1 MRKLIHCLT
10 VVLLVAVSCKEVSL
24 PEQIINLDTESI
36 VAPSFGADYNI
47 VVESNTSWEL
57 TAIKEDWLA
66 SDFENTVGNSNFT
79 LKVSA
84 NESVKRSAEIIV
96 RSVDG
101 AVVKTIS
108 LTQLSGN
115 GDGPIS
121 IASIRALEKLGDS
134 YVFPM
139 GSIAGFVSINRENG
153 NFPENTIF
161 IQDSFT
167 EKLSG
172 IAVYCE
178 KMPAFEQGS
187 QVEVELAGATLKR
200 SDEGILT
207 VYPAEPPVSGEC
219 SLLEITPVSL
229 EFDDI
234 ATGKYES
241 MLVQINKF
249 QPTEEYIGEE
259 FVTNPMM
266 ENRAGQ
272 KIRMTVR
279 PDALFAESTYGQGSG
294 TVTGIVGGLVEGRP
308 SILPQSKDA
317 VAFGHFRIGSLPG
330 IKKLP
335 YAFSFYCDSQ
345 TDGDTKYINYT
356 PLTWLASTK
365 LLSGTVAED
374 KDINVGAYLE
384 MTAYASDISKTL
396 YSAGKTYCW
405 AEAGA
410 NDNINST
417 GFVSPDG
424 KTTPTSECGWW
435 LTVPL
440 QTDLPSKFNVLFG
453 LAGGEWSI
461 STWKLSYSHDKLDWI
476 EAGDVTI
483 GNACTNGSYYYHF
496 CVTVTPDSPFEAD
509 NNLYLK
515 ITPYGTDA
523 CKPENLNAD
532 GHGSSCFI
540 RLHSAII
547 IQDASVPTTTVPEGA
562 VLFEPFDNLTQGA
575 DYFYG
580 ERNAG
585 FANYCG
591 SEISAWTSTQKRG
604 MDGTNVYERPGY
616 AQIGYVNDE
625 TTGSRNTYTG
635 RKGSLTTAPLGKSG
649 DFTLSFKAGAY
660 RTPAI
665 RTNASKSTPDV
676 ASPDITD
683 AVIIVNGG
691 GTINGATKVAVSS
704 LPTGYAW
711 KEYSFSIEGATASTT
726 LTFTSEPEDGQFSR
740 WFIDEILVK

>member
-66 SDFENTVGNSNFT
+66 SDFENAVGNSNFT

-101 AVVKTIS
+101 TVVKTIS

-172 IAVYCE
+172 IAVYCD

-219 SLLEITPVSL
+219 SPLEITPVSL

-317 VAFGHFRIGSLPG
+317 VAF
-330 IKKLP
+330 
-335 YAFSFYCDSQ
+335 
-345 TDGDTKYINYT
+345 
-356 PLTWLASTK
+356 
-365 LLSGTVAED
+365 V
-374 KDINVGAYLE
+374 
-384 MTAYASDISKTL
+384 
-396 YSAGKTYCW
+396 
-405 AEAGA
+405 
-410 NDNINST
+410 
-417 GFVSPDG
+417 
-424 KTTPTSECGWW
+424 
-435 LTVPL
+435 
-440 QTDLPSKFNVLFG
+440 
-453 LAGGEWSI
+453 
-461 STWKLSYSHDKLDWI
+461 
-476 EAGDVTI
+476 
-483 GNACTNGSYYYHF
+483 
-496 CVTVTPDSPFEAD
+496 
-509 NNLYLK
+509 
-515 ITPYGTDA
+515 
-523 CKPENLNAD
+523 
-532 GHGSSCFI
+532 
-540 RLHSAII
+540 
-547 IQDASVPTTTVPEGA
+547 
-562 VLFEPFDNLTQGA
+562 
-575 DYFYG
+575 
-580 ERNAG
+580 
-585 FANYCG
+585 
-591 SEISAWTSTQKRG
+591 ISA
-604 MDGTNVYERPGY
+604 
-616 AQIGYVNDE
+616 
-625 TTGSRNTYTG
+625 
-635 RKGSLTTAPLGKSG
+635 
-649 DFTLSFKAGAY
+649 
-660 RTPAI
+660 
-665 RTNASKSTPDV
+665 
-676 ASPDITD
+676 
-683 AVIIVNGG
+683 
-691 GTINGATKVAVSS
+691 
-704 LPTGYAW
+704 
-711 KEYSFSIEGATASTT
+711 
-726 LTFTSEPEDGQFSR
+726 
-740 WFIDEILVK
+740 